1 MIMGRVLAV
10 DLGKKRVGLALSDPL
25 QMIAQPFR
33 TSSFVSLSVLAA
45 EITDIVREKEVDRVI
60 IGLPVKENGEE
71 GEGCRLARQFVVFL
85 KQKQITAELWDERYS
100 SRLAEQVLHSH
111 GLKRKNNKDK
121 IDRIAA
127 SFILESYLNSQ
138 K

>member
-1 MIMGRVLAV
+1 MGRVLAV

-25 QMIAQPFR
+25 RMIAQPWR
-33 TSSFVSLSVLAA
+33 TSPFISLSSLAA
-45 EITDIVREKEVDRVI
+45 EIAGIVQEKDVERVI
-60 IGLPVKENGEE
+60 VGLPIKENGEE
-71 GEGCRLARQFVVFL
+71 GEGCRLARQFAAL
-85 KQKQITAELWDERYS
+85 LEQKHIPAELWDERFT

-111 GLKRKNNKDK
+111 GKKRKDNKDK

-127 SFILESYLNSQ
+127 SFILESYLKLQ